1 MASSFEV
8 TDRGHSKVLLHE
20 LNEQRIQ
27 GIFCD
32 VTIVVQD
39 SKFKAHKNILAA
51 FSRYFKEL
59 LASQS
64 LWVMEPVLELRE
76 MKAEIFAKILNFI
89 YSSRVVIERLEEA
102 NDLASAGNRLGI
114 HLLKDLLDVSSQT
127 RACNDRLTPPS
138 AQSSLSQSSD
148 FSQIPQ
154 GPKEDNQD
162 CTGGES
168 FEDDIAPLR
177 LWPANSL
184 FTSKALAGPS
194 FPIDLTATTGRRP
207 GDAERPPPTIYHSQP
222 PSSRPE
228 STGNHLLE
236 HSSTISSEP
245 EDGASPLCHEGDESG
260 AEESA
265 PLNGLFQADFLKGA
279 AQDPTE
285 EANEAAKRLYTLS
298 TVAFRGLGF
307 SVEDSANSSAP
318 SAKEPVVALAGPDA
332 AWAPLPVSGS
342 PEEEA
347 ESTKAA
353 PADAAAAANYPPSL
367 LPCGL
372 CARSFSTPAA
382 LSLHGKLH
390 RAGKALSCRYCHK
403 PFIHVKRLH
412 THQMLCRR
420 ADRASSSSS
429 SSSPEGL
436 SSPDDREGLGGEQAP
451 GPDSTQ
457 PLELML
463 ADGGPEDGV
472 RKARALPRMDV
483 LTEEEHFM
491 KVVDGHLLYFCAV
504 CERSY
509 VTLSSLKRHANV
521 HSWRRKYPCRYC
533 DKVFALAEY
542 RTKHEVW
549 HTGERRY
556 QCIFCWETFVTYYNL
571 KTHQKSFHGVDPGL
585 TISQKTPNG
594 GYKPKLNA
602 FKLYRL
608 LPMRSQ
614 KRPYK
619 TYSHSVSDELLKY
632 AQNVPVSLPTDA
644 PPDNDLATLSQVSPA
659 KYAQGESQAASSQ
672 SPERRAIPLAQ
683 DPLLGPARLRA
694 SPNRSPPPGA
704 FPGGQGGPGEG
715 DAPLPRP
722 PSAFPSPEV
731 VGPVPSVITYG
742 HPASS
747 VIVHSN
753 ALMPAIAHR
762 NQSSVIAYNGKCAQG
777 KGAGDPSPACQ
788 AHEPMASLAACP
800 AKRQS
805 SKDDAPQPE
814 KPSSACVA
822 ANQRHNHQ
830 KEPRGQKPK
839 KHFLPAKGKTMTYVA
854 KPACAGTTS
863 ESRGAPLCQITMRI
877 GEEAIVKRRIS
888 ESDLIRDKSGKGR
901 RCEDPQ
907 AGGKRNCKDGVEGE
921 GQQKAEY
928 FLGNESGDEVSD
940 NDTDDNLWRP
950 YYSYK
955 PKKRAG
961 GFHKAKK
968 SGWRRKLRYR
978 HSPRWLQRAAKGPDR
993 ELVLEPMDCRPQE
1006 PPPDEDSAKEPEDPV
1021 RLSCSSCPE
1030 TLAGR
1035 PPLGQHRW
1043 RDETKRVFTCPT
1055 CGKEFSVL
1063 RNLQKHEEAHLVPA
1077 EFSCRSCSRVFT
1089 LAKTLRKHEKTH
1101 SGQKLWPPPPPP
1113 PPPPQHPGEAP
1124 KPARHASGRK
1134 PPGCH
1139 ACAHCSKTCKTAAA
1153 LGRHQKRHRA
1163 EERLGQPTAAGE
1175 TPRPGPD
1182 RGSPEPVG
1190 QLERTARVAH
1200 CPMTPGEG
1208 EEEDPH
1214 PAPGDRNGFTEPPN
1228 TRAGESAELLQRD
1241 DRLPT
1246 MPAYG
1251 EGCAGEESAQ
1261 GTEIRP
1267 PGDTLSISAQNP
1279 LLHQVPRAIGE
1290 EAPGQEAMGPGNP
1303 LSSMPPML
1311 ILRGAEPCTADTPE
1325 ARVPFANGGAAEAQA
1340 QEMHLPHSREVPLGT
1355 SGACSPAMERDQ
1367 DAEEASP
1374 LPEPREEG
1382 RDFHTLEPMVHPE
1395 VTGFQESEQGLED
1408 ARDSEYPVQEYPI
1421 PLITSGNCRSHTE
1434 LGSKALTFHPGTIRL
1449 KEGDED
1455 LSKVAFY
1462 QDPYQ
1467 LVYGHQLLTS
1477 AYPYNFTHVS
1487 PLPMALNMVIRDEK
1501 GQQLPLL
1508 HRMFVYP
1515 TPCRDEAAPL
1525 PPPPLPPLGA
1535 GGNGNR
1541 DDTGRE
1547 LVAGEKGASMY

>member
-59 LASQS
+59 LANQS
-64 LWVMEPVLELRE
+64 LWVMDPVLELRE

-102 NDLASAGNRLGI
+102 NDLASAGHRLGI
-114 HLLKDLLDVSSQT
+114 HLLKDLLEVSSQT

-138 AQSSLSQSSD
+138 AQSSLSQLSD
-148 FSQIPQ
+148 FPQIPQ

-194 FPIDLTATTGRRP
+194 LPIDLTATTSWRP
-207 GDAERPPPTIYHSQP
+207 SDAERPAPPPPPPPPPTYHPQT

-228 STGNHLLE
+228 STGSHLLE
-236 HSSTISSEP
+236 RSSTVSSEP
-245 EDGASPLCHEGDESG
+245 EDGGTPLCPDGDESC
-260 AEESA
+260 AEEGTQLSD
-265 PLNGLFQADFLKGA
+265 LFQADFLKGPT
-279 AQDPTE
+279 QDPTE

-307 SVEDSANSSAP
+307 NVEDSANSGVP
-318 SAKEPVVALAGPDA
+318 PAKEPAVALAGPDTT
-332 AWAPLPVSGS
+332 WAPPPVGGS
-342 PEEEA
+342 PEEEVV
-347 ESTKAA
+347 ESARATS
-353 PADAAAAANYPPSL
+353 ADAAATADYPPSL

-372 CARSFSTPAA
+372 CTRSFSTPSA

-390 RAGKALSCRYCHK
+390 RAGRALSCRYCHK

-420 ADRASSSSS
+420 ADRAP
-429 SSSPEGL
+429 SPHSPSPPHHLAAAAAAAAGGL
-436 SSPDDREGLGGEQAP
+436 PSPDDP
-451 GPDSTQ
+451 GADSAQ
-457 PLELML
+457 PPEPTP
-463 ADGGPEDGV
+463 ADGGAG
-472 RKARALPRMDV
+472 KARALPRMDV

-619 TYSHSVSDELLKY
+619 TYSHSVSDELLNY
-632 AQNVPVSLPTDA
+632 AQNVPLSLPTDD
-644 PPDNDLATLSQVSPA
+644 PPSNDLTALPRASPA
-659 KYAQGESQAASSQ
+659 KYAQEESQAAGSQ
-672 SPERRAIPLAQ
+672 SPKGPATPPAQ
-683 DPLLGPARLRA
+683 DPLRGPADRRA
-694 SPNRSPPPGA
+694 SPAGSPPPGA
-704 FPGGQGGPGEG
+704 HLGGRATPGEG
-715 DAPLPRP
+715 DATLARP
-722 PSAFPSPEV
+722 PSAFSSSEV
-731 VGPVPSVITYG
+731 AAPVPSVITYG

-753 ALMPAIAHR
+753 ALLPAIAHR
-762 NQSSVIAYNGKCAQG
+762 NQSSVIAYNGKCTPGQ
-777 KGAGDPSPACQ
+777 GAGDPSPAC
-788 AHEPMASLAACP
+788 P
-800 AKRQS
+800 AKRHT
-805 SKDDAPQPE
+805 SKDDTQQPE
-814 KPSSACVA
+814 RPSSACVA
-822 ANQRHNHQ
+822 TNQRHNHH

-888 ESDLIRDKSGKGR
+888 ESDLIRDKGGKGK
-901 RCEDPQ
+901 RCDDPQ
-907 AGGKRNCKDGVEGE
+907 AGGKRNCKEGPEGE
-921 GQQKAEY
+921 AQQKAEY

-993 ELVLEPMDCRPQE
+993 ELVLEAMDGRSQE
-1006 PPPDEDSAKEPEDPV
+1006 PRLDEDSAKEPEDPV
-1021 RLSCSSCPE
+1021 RIGCSSCPE
-1030 TLAGR
+1030 TFSER
-1035 PPLGQHRW
+1035 PPLRQHRW
-1043 RDETKRVFTCPT
+1043 RDETRRVYACST
-1055 CGKEFSVL
+1055 CGKEFSAL
-1063 RNLQKHEEAHLVPA
+1063 RNLEKHEEAHLVPA
-1077 EFSCRSCSRVFT
+1077 EFGCRSCSRVFT

-1101 SGQKLWPPPPPP
+1101 SGQKLWPPPPPA
-1113 PPPPQHPGEAP
+1113 PQRPGEAP
-1124 KPARHASGRK
+1124 KPPRHAGGRK

-1153 LGRHQKRHRA
+1153 LARHQKRHRA
-1163 EERLGQPTAAGE
+1163 EERSGAPPALSQA
-1175 TPRPGPD
+1175 PRQGPD
-1182 RGSPEPVG
+1182 GGSPEPVG
-1190 QLERTARVAH
+1190 QPDGTARVAH
-1200 CPMTPGEG
+1200 RPMPPEG
-1208 EEEDPH
+1208 EEDAR
-1214 PAPGDRNGFTEPPN
+1214 PAPGGGTGVAELPS
-1228 TRAGESAELLQRD
+1228 TGAGESVEPLQRD
-1241 DRLPT
+1241 DRPPT
-1246 MPAYG
+1246 GPAYAR
-1251 EGCAGEESAQ
+1251 GCAGERSPQ
-1261 GTEIRP
+1261 GTGMCPPGDAPSISAPDPARP
-1267 PGDTLSISAQNP
+1267 PGA
-1279 LLHQVPRAIGE
+1279 GGG
-1290 EAPGQEAMGPGNP
+1290 EAPGREA
-1303 LSSMPPML
+1303 MPPML
-1311 ILRGAEPCTADTPE
+1311 ILRGGGEPCTADPPE
-1325 ARVPFANGGAAEAQA
+1325 ARMPFANGGASEDRA
-1340 QEMHLPHSREVPLGT
+1340 QEVHLPPSREPPLGA
-1355 SGACSPAMERDQ
+1355 GGVRSPAVEPSRDGTCDQ
-1367 DAEEASP
+1367 DAEEEVSP
-1374 LPEPREEG
+1374 LPEPGGEA
-1382 RDFHTLEPMVHPE
+1382 RDFHTLEPMVHQE
-1395 VTGFQESEQGLED
+1395 VTGFREGEQGLEA

-1434 LGSKALTFHPGTIRL
+1434 LGSKGLAFRPGTIRL
-1449 KEGDED
+1449 KEGHED

-1525 PPPPLPPLGA
+1525 PPPPPPPLGA

-1541 DDTGRE
+1541 DDAGRE